1 MFIYGFCFEKKPS
14 WWRYFGFC
22 KSELELPGRLTSR
35 EYASLAARMKKLRCD
50 ETWGLC
56 LCYLDLSSLLLT
68 NKFWV
73 VRYRAPDIKNNSSK
87 SNNTGALVLE
97 ILLQRWPMLYPLI
110 SMGPKILYES
120 TDPGFLSDLQHPEPL
135 DHGMT
140 AQHSDSNVLV
150 CKKFH
155 ICVRSS
161 EHCLVEKVKQNLE
174 PREYLALLLLAQQR
188 KYQRWIIPSFFP
200 AQAWQ
205 TSQGKGEGHQSL
217 LTPISQWA
225 EAQCPGR
232 EHMSWEGHAG
242 CPACSFTW
250 WETTDL
256 SAAGLSSRPCRAN
269 VTERTPLAISC
280 TPTPHS
286 CYLLLIQVLGSDS
299 TLDSGQ
305 TKSFWELETL
315 RPSPATRIIVTLAL
329 CSGISSLQEM
339 VWS

>member
-1 MFIYGFCFEKKPS
+1 
-14 WWRYFGFC
+14 
-22 KSELELPGRLTSR
+22 
-35 EYASLAARMKKLRCD
+35 MKKLRCD

-73 VRYRAPDIKNNSSK
+73 VRYRAPDIQNNSSEW
-87 SNNTGALVLE
+87 NNTSALVLE

-161 EHCLVEKVKQNLE
+161 EHRLVEKVKQNLE
-174 PREYLALLLLAQQR
+174 PHEYLALLLLAQQR
-188 KYQRWIIPSFFP
+188 KYQSWMVPSLFP
-200 AQAWQ
+200 VQAWQ

-225 EAQCPGR
+225 ETQCPGR

-242 CPACSFTW
+242 CSACSFTW

-286 CYLLLIQVLGSDS
+286 LVISYQFRFWDQTLHWTVARQNNSESWRLFDHLLLP
-299 TLDSGQ
+299 
-305 TKSFWELETL
+305 EL
-315 RPSPATRIIVTLAL
+315 
-329 CSGISSLQEM
+329 
-339 VWS
+339 